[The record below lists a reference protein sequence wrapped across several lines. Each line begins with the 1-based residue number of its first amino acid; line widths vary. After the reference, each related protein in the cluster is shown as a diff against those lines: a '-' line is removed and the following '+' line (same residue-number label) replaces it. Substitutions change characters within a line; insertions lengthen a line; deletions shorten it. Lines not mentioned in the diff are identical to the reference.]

1 MYPSQR
7 VLFCTLIPKKQEFEI
22 MGLFVTYGLILSW
35 LPPLIFTAMNERGID
50 MRWGLSIIAFFS
62 ALAFVCTLPIGKYAL
77 AVAQVNRQRQEMDSN
92 E

>member
-1 MYPSQR
+1 
-7 VLFCTLIPKKQEFEI
+7 
-22 MGLFVTYGLILSW
+22 
-35 LPPLIFTAMNERGID
+35 MNERGID